1 MFLNELWALIK
12 RNIFVVVLMVTL
24 AVAVPWTLVFIIP
37 IALVALAPIW
47 LVWRVQK
54 AQKDMFGGQT
64 GTNNTQQQDF
74 GFGQRKQKNEGKVT
88 VVQSEPTEQRVND
101 DVGEYVDFKEIKEDK
116 SK

>member
-24 AVAVPWTLVFIIP
+24 AVAMPWTLVFIIP
-37 IALVALAPIW
+37 IALISLVPIF
-47 LVWRVQK
+47 LLWRVHK
-54 AQKDMFGGQT
+54 AQKDIFGNQT
-64 GTNNTQQQDF
+64 DSNTQQ
-74 GFGQRKQKNEGKVT
+74 GFGRRKQRNEGEVT

-101 DVGEYVDFKEIKEDK
+101 DVGEYVDFKEIKDDK

>member
-1 MFLNELWALIK
+1 
-12 RNIFVVVLMVTL
+12 MVTL
-24 AVAVPWTLVFIIP
+24 AVAMPWTLIFIVP
-37 IALVALAPIW
+37 LALVALAPIW

-64 GTNNTQQQDF
+64 GANNTQQQ
-74 GFGQRKQKNEGKVT
+74 GFGYRKQNNEGKVT